1 MMRSMRLFCVVVLL
15 LLSLL
20 TLPSLPPVVILP
32 GFGNADIDYVTPL
45 NQPSSSGLVSA
56 LERRGFG
63 SVTVLELKRW
73 EWIKVGAGLVDPK
86 FWSGDQLPTG
96 IAYGWYVKRARET
109 ILESSKN
116 AGGEKVIVIAHSA
129 GGWLAR
135 STLGDGTD
143 WDSSSVQSLVTL
155 GAPHYPPPEG
165 SPPCA
170 TRGALKHVSENLPG
184 AFLSGVSYVT
194 VAGSSISGSNEKRQ
208 QPTTDADE
216 IYAKRG
222 EGSAARVAYANYNA
236 LAGDGTLFGDGV
248 IPVKCAHLP
257 GATQITIENAI
268 HSINEAGTAL
278 PTERWYGSEGVV
290 DEWLKPV
297 LGLLG
302 VEMPKAVAEQVLS
315 SEAAL
320 EVSPTV
326 SSASSVII
334 DVNNAVAREFSSLP
348 GCYPTIATKLIK
360 RGPFSNKKEMYAAL
374 DSDAEVERLK
384 QYDKN
389 LKIAKRDPGIMQFKE
404 SQIFKYEGKATSDY
418 QNQQMKQIQSERRY

>member
-1 MMRSMRLFCVVVLL
+1 M
-15 LLSLL
+15 
-20 TLPSLPPVVILP
+20 
-32 GFGNADIDYVTPL
+32 
-45 NQPSSSGLVSA
+45 
-56 LERRGFG
+56 
-63 SVTVLELKRW
+63 TVLELKRW

-96 IAYGWYVKRARET
+96 IAYGWYVKRAREA

-184 AFLSGVSYVT
+184 AFLEGVSYVT
-194 VAGSSISGSNEKRQ
+194 VAGSSISGDNEKRQ

-236 LAGDGTLFGDGV
+236 LAGDGTLVGDGV

-278 PTERWYGSEGVV
+278 PTERWYGSEGIV

-302 VEMPKAVAEQVLS
+302 VEMPKSVAEQVLS

-320 EVSPTV
+320 EVSSEVSFEVSTRRDFFSAQISSLAALLAAFSSPTV

-334 DVNNAVAREFSSLP
+334 DVNNAVARKFSSLP

-374 DSDAEVERLK
+374 DSVGEVERLK

-404 SQIFKYEGKATSDY
+404 SQIFKYEGKAT
-418 QNQQMKQIQSERRY
+418 R